1 MKNYQLQAFIVLLLQ
16 LARIRGDSESEI
28 EGLCGSASTWTIMP
42 NKQHCD
48 RFYVCT
54 GMKDKSYQ
62 EFQCPPEYH
71 FNSQE
76 QRCVRGSCSTRCYTT
91 GVQRLEG
98 DCTHFKRCSSQGEL
112 SVMKC
117 SYGFYFDASRKACL
131 PVNVTPAHQ
140 CSCILPEHSML
151 ANSNDCR
158 SYYTCVGGQAKV
170 QQCPQNYYYDASVNS
185 CLLDMKGECQPA
197 FQLVELPLQEC
208 QKDVVSR
215 YCTADT
221 DSQCFTATTSTQ
233 ATPTTTQRV
242 SKDVQKVNSSKQAD
256 QLSAHKAKPEEISN
270 NKLSSK
276 FLLH

>member
-1 MKNYQLQAFIVLLLQ
+1 MKNYHLQAIIVLLLR
-16 LARIRGDSESEI
+16 LARVRGDSESEI
-28 EGLCGSASTWTIMP
+28 EALCGTASTWTIMP

-54 GMKDKSYQ
+54 GMEAKSYQ
-62 EFQCPPEYH
+62 EFQCPVEYH

-76 QRCVRGSCSTRCYTT
+76 QRCVRGPCSTRCNTT
-91 GVQRLEG
+91 GVHRLEG
-98 DCTHFKRCSSQGEL
+98 DCTRFKRCSSQGEL

-131 PVNVTPAHQ
+131 PVNITPAHQ

-158 SYYTCVGGQAKV
+158 SYYTCVGGQAV
-170 QQCPQNYYYDASVNS
+170 LQQCPQNYYYEASVNS
-185 CLLDMKGECQPA
+185 CLLDMRGECQPA
-197 FQLVELPLQEC
+197 IQLVEVPMQEC

-215 YCTADT
+215 YCTADK
-221 DSQCFTATTSTQ
+221 DSQCFTAATSTQ
-233 ATPTTTQRV
+233 ATPTTTLRV
-242 SKDVQKVNSSKQAD
+242 SKEEQKVNSSKQAD
-256 QLSAHKAKPEEISN
+256 QLSAHKAMPEEISN